1 MQDIGKELFN
11 ASQISGDLDKIK
23 YDMAKSGEDKGL
35 ILPYNGLDQKN
46 TVLLPDTLGNL
57 KYIFQDILDGNE
69 EALNRPEFKALNFN
83 NIKAAIEWLAKTNS
97 INDIFKNELLAEGWR
112 LNFKCR
118 PPTPEEFLTEKYLGP
133 TAETLYEPVRKAFIE
148 FMNPLSPYRNAI
160 LSLHIG
166 WGKAQ
171 PYSSLVATDYEEI
184 LENGE
189 KKIKLKYSKIGDL
202 KVNDTVITPGKNEL
216 LKAKVFGI
224 QEQGISDIYTINLSD
239 GTSFKTHIKHYTTVC
254 FRQKNG
260 EPVWDSLTTEWMM
273 ANPQYHYTILSNY
286 NNIHFKNFLQ
296 LCLMHDAEPDDNI
309 EPYIMDGP
317 YIISI
322 KKEEYKE
329 NCRCLSLNDPVG
341 LYFTNN
347 GILTH
352 NSALSAI
359 IQLYISTHFA
369 MMWHPYKYFGQ
380 AQPLNA
386 LIKLPDGTYKL
397 NKDLKVGDE
406 IYSPTEGKQ
415 KIVAIIPQG
424 TRELYEIEF
433 LDGVKVKCNANH
445 YWTVLD
451 FTDNTYKVL
460 STREIIKGPD
470 KYGFPDEEDCKRDN
484 NLIIE
489 AENRYNDKLNQII
502 GDQLIYTENILMS
515 ILDTSRKPY
524 NLESFEALNK
534 DAIDNLFN
542 NQHKIESKRRQS
554 YYYDNVYFDSSDEL
568 AFYISEKQK
577 GHILKRNKREL
588 YFEYTFN
595 GKKHKYY
602 PDFTDNNGN
611 IYEVKGNHLIND
623 SGDLI
628 NPFSDSDDVAKLYLA
643 KSECIKNNK
652 VVIISDLGALKD
664 ELMHNGIN
672 VYSYQI
678 NMSRKACAKYLWS
691 IYKINNPDCWRHGP
705 HNVKPYL
712 FYNPDGITK
721 EEFIEKR
728 KAGIKF
734 NRDQTIKFTCTC
746 GALCKKTIRRL
757 KNVPDD
763 DILKLKCKACLMSES
778 YSYLTEDQKKDKY
791 KKSEETFK
799 KNHPGIT
806 KGKFLE
812 KAILENCNGDR
823 TEFDRKSLEKRRRTF
838 KEKYGSESCWAHI
851 NGVPN
856 EKN

>member
-11 ASQISGDLDKIK
+11 ASQISGDPDKIK

-166 WGKAQ
+166 WGK
-171 PYSSLVATDYEEI
+171 
-184 LENGE
+184 
-189 KKIKLKYSKIGDL
+189 
-202 KVNDTVITPGKNEL
+202 
-216 LKAKVFGI
+216 
-224 QEQGISDIYTINLSD
+224 
-239 GTSFKTHIKHYTTVC
+239 
-254 FRQKNG
+254 
-260 EPVWDSLTTEWMM
+260 
-273 ANPQYHYTILSNY
+273 
-286 NNIHFKNFLQ
+286 
-296 LCLMHDAEPDDNI
+296 
-309 EPYIMDGP
+309 
-317 YIISI
+317 
-322 KKEEYKE
+322 
-329 NCRCLSLNDPVG
+329 
-341 LYFTNN
+341 
-347 GILTH
+347 
-352 NSALSAI
+352 SALSAI

-460 STREIIKGPD
+460 STREIIKSPD

-812 KAILENCNGDR
+812 RAILENCNGDR

>member
-273 ANPQYHYTILSNY
+273 ANPQYHYTILNDY

-317 YIISI
+317 YIVSI
-322 KKEEYKE
+322 KKEDYKE

-380 AQPLNA
+380 SSATVYIQALGAWSQKKGSEILLEPILNIINSSPYFKQVRGSKDITDEEAPPDEVANQLLWTTASKTAQPLDC
-386 LIKLPDGTYKL
+386 KVYLPDGSYKL
-397 NKDLKVGDE
+397 MGD
-406 IYSPTEGKQ
+406 IKIGDIIASPTHNEVEVTAIPYEGKD
-415 KIVAIIPQG
+415 
-424 TRELYEIEF
+424 EYYEIE
-433 LDGVKVKCNANH
+433 LEDGRITRCNGEHLWKVS
-445 YWTVLD
+445 W
-451 FTDNTYKVL
+451 
-460 STREIIKGPD
+460 
-470 KYGFPDEEDCKRDN
+470 
-484 NLIIE
+484 
-489 AENRYNDKLNQII
+489 
-502 GDQLIYTENILMS
+502 
-515 ILDTSRKPY
+515 
-524 NLESFEALNK
+524 
-534 DAIDNLFN
+534 
-542 NQHKIESKRRQS
+542 
-554 YYYDNVYFDSSDEL
+554 
-568 AFYISEKQK
+568 
-577 GHILKRNKREL
+577 
-588 YFEYTFN
+588 
-595 GKKHKYY
+595 
-602 PDFTDNNGN
+602 
-611 IYEVKGNHLIND
+611 
-623 SGDLI
+623 
-628 NPFSDSDDVAKLYLA
+628 
-643 KSECIKNNK
+643 
-652 VVIISDLGALKD
+652 
-664 ELMHNGIN
+664 
-672 VYSYQI
+672 
-678 NMSRKACAKYLWS
+678 
-691 IYKINNPDCWRHGP
+691 
-705 HNVKPYL
+705 
-712 FYNPDGITK
+712 
-721 EEFIEKR
+721 
-728 KAGIKF
+728 
-734 NRDQTIKFTCTC
+734 
-746 GALCKKTIRRL
+746 
-757 KNVPDD
+757 
-763 DILKLKCKACLMSES
+763 
-778 YSYLTEDQKKDKY
+778 KKDKY
-791 KKSEETFK
+791 GNRIWDVVNTLFMVE
-799 KNHPGIT
+799 HPELD
-806 KGKFLE
+806 FEVFDL
-812 KAILENCNGDR
+812 GD
-823 TEFDRKSLEKRRRTF
+823 S
-838 KEKYGSESCWAHI
+838 
-851 NGVPN
+851 N
-856 EKN
+856 